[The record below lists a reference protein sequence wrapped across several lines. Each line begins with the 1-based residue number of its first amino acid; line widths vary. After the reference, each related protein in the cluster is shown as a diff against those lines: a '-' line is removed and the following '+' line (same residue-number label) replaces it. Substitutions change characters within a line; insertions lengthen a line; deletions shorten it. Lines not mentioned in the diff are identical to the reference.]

1 MDLVDLDGP
10 IGVGGDLDLDLDLA
24 PDIGCTHP
32 MMNWKIWKVAMRLH
46 RPSAT
51 TVSIDAVLC
60 SLLVMGAATE
70 ACSREGE

>member
-1 MDLVDLDGP
+1 
-10 IGVGGDLDLDLDLA
+10 
-24 PDIGCTHP
+24 